1 MAYVPKDKKIV
12 NDTTPMM
19 CTIEGIAK
27 KDHVV
32 RRKLA
37 YSVACANVHVN
48 MLRTVANYVSR
59 SVMSQDYIM
68 KVQRG
73 INHDD
78 SWQVSPT
85 AYKCI
90 NFHYSYRTIHFA
102 LNKLI
107 APGPV
112 YM

>member
-1 MAYVPKDKKIV
+1 MAVVPKGKKIV

-27 KDHVV
+27 KEHVV
-32 RRKLA
+32 RSKLVFTVL
-37 YSVACANVHVN
+37 SVRMQDAKCK
-48 MLRTVANYVSR
+48 LCSEPPQTSYVFR

-78 SWQVSPT
+78 SWQVSLSRIDIM
-85 AYKCI
+85 CI
-90 NFHYSYRTIHFA
+90 
-102 LNKLI
+102 
-107 APGPV
+107 
-112 YM
+112 